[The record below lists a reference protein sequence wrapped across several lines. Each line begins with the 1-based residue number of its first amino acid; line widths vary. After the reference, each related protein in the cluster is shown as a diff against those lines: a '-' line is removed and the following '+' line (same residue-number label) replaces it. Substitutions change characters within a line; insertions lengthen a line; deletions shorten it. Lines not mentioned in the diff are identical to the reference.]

1 MPLRVTALVAAVCAT
16 AGTAT
21 ASEKSAAQQA
31 AALTPSV
38 NLMIAILLRLWL
50 QREPCCGRGAPR
62 RPDLKMLSTTRY
74 ARDAIVSHG
83 RLAPGAELILKPC
96 IHAAMDAK

>member
-1 MPLRVTALVAAVCAT
+1 MPLGVTALVAAVCAT

-38 NLMIAILLRLWL
+38 NLMIAILLRLGSSYKGS
-50 QREPCCGRGAPR
+50 RVAGEG
-62 RPDLKMLSTTRY
+62 RPD
-74 ARDAIVSHG
+74 ARISKCCPRPDM
-83 RLAPGAELILKPC
+83 
-96 IHAAMDAK
+96 HAMP